1 NVIDSH
7 FIDDSDHWALHDAV
21 RAKVLKRRFACCRRK
36 MMGLTTP
43 RTFRCT
49 YGPAPRPVVQKAFN
63 SVHMGRRHRQ

>member
-1 NVIDSH
+1 
-7 FIDDSDHWALHDAV
+7 
-21 RAKVLKRRFACCRRK
+21 